1 MKVLSKGNKQKYSL
15 KRLSHSFIYAFQ
27 GIIQCFKT
35 EQNILIHF
43 IMAVLVI
50 ILGFVLNVSSTE
62 FLILILVIGLVI
74 SLEMVNTSIE
84 YTIDMTMPQIHPL
97 AKSAKDIAG
106 GAVLFSAITAIVVGI
121 VIFLPKIMELL

>member
-1 MKVLSKGNKQKYSL
+1 MKWVSKGNKQKYSL
-15 KRLSHSFIYAFQ
+15 KRLLYSFIYAFQ

-43 IMAVLVI
+43 IAAVFVV
-50 ILGFVLNVSSTE
+50 ILGFVLKISSFE
-62 FLILILVIGLVI
+62 FLIIILVIGLVI